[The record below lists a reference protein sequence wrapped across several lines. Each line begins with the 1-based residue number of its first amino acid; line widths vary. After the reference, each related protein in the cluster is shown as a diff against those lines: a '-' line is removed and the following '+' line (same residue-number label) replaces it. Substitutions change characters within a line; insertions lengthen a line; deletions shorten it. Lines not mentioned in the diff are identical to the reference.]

1 MIIRDLFPTALSVQF
16 QGSWDVEVTHLAYDS
31 RAVQPG
37 ALFFALPGTK
47 SDGAR
52 FVDEAIRRGARRGR
66 GSAGHRSSSPG
77 HRDLL
82 TYAAAVIRCLC

>member
-1 MIIRDLFPTALSVQF
+1 MIIRDLFPTTLPVQF

-47 SDGAR
+47 SDGTR
-52 FVDEAIRRGARRGR
+52 FVDEAIQRGAQPSWFRREPQFLPRSLRFTRLPR
-66 GSAGHRSSSPG
+66 GG
-77 HRDLL
+77 
-82 TYAAAVIRCLC
+82 Y